1 MNPGVHL
8 VTIVKVR
15 KNSGWRRLRPLHV
28 INDNSYCTQ
37 IVSFIWSIADD
48 CLRDVYVRGKY
59 RDVILPMTVIRR
71 LDAMLEGT
79 IENVR
84 NTKKLL
90 DEAKV
95 DNQWPALCNAAGQP
109 FCNASPFLLKD
120 LTSRA
125 SKQKLKTDFETYL
138 DGFSPNVQ
146 EILEKFKFRNQ
157 IATMVDADILG
168 SVIEKFVSSDINLS
182 PNPVYKDDEKTILK
196 HPGLDNHGMGTIFEE
211 LIRKFNEENNE
222 EAGEHWTPRDVVELM
237 ADLIFIPIADQIK
250 DATYTCYDGACGTG
264 GMLTVAQ
271 DRLQTLATR
280 RGKNVSIHLFG
291 QEVQPETYAICKA
304 DMLLKGDGEQ
314 VEHIVYGSTL
324 SADGNAT
331 RQFDFMLANPPYGKS
346 WKVDAEKMGGKKE
359 ILDTRFNTYLEDGTE
374 MKMIPRTSDGQL
386 LFLLNN
392 VAKMKKDSPLG
403 SRIAEVH
410 NGSSIFTGDAGSGE
424 SNARRYMIEN
434 DLVEAIIALPENMF
448 YNTGIGTFI
457 WVLSNKK
464 EERRKGKIQLID
476 ATDMKSPLRKNMG
489 KKNCEFTPD
498 IRKEIIRIFLDME
511 ESEVSMILDNN
522 DFAYWNVTV
531 ERPLRL
537 RVFPERTIPAN
548 TFKKADE
555 YETVTTAIA
564 KASATAP
571 LDDWKAFA
579 KVTKLKKAQLNKVR
593 PFITEK
599 DATAVATDEPDT
611 DLRDTENIPFTYEGG
626 IEAFM
631 QNEVLTYAP
640 DAYIDEKKTQ
650 IGYEISFTKYF
661 YKPVELREMS
671 EIIESL
677 NSLEKEA
684 DGMMADIMGGIR

>member
-1 MNPGVHL
+1 MDNQ
-8 VTIVKVR
+8 IQ
-15 KNSGWRRLRPLHV
+15 NS
-28 INDNSYCTQ
+28 
-37 IVSFIWSIADD
+37 IVSFIWGIADD

-71 LDAMLEGT
+71 LDAMLED
-79 IENVR
+79 
-84 NTKKLL
+84 TKTDVLKMK
-90 DEAKV
+90 DTMDKAGIT
-95 DNQWPALCNAAGQP
+95 NQWPALCNAANQA

-125 SKQKLKTDFETYL
+125 KKQTLKADFEAYL

-157 IATMVDADILG
+157 IDTMIDADILG
-168 SVIEKFVSSDINLS
+168 AVIEKFVSPTINLS
-182 PNPVYKDDEKTILK
+182 PKPVYTDDTMTTIKL
-196 HPGLDNHGMGTIFEE
+196 PALDNHGMGTIFEE

-237 ADLIFIPIADQIK
+237 ADLIIVPVADQIM
-250 DATYTCYDGACGTG
+250 DATYSCYDGACGTG

-271 DRLQTLATR
+271 DRLLNIAKR

-304 DMLLKGDGEQ
+304 DMLLKGDGDQ
-314 VEHIVYGSTL
+314 ADHIAYGSTL

-346 WKVDAEKMGGKKE
+346 WKTDAEKMGGKKD
-359 ILDTRFNTYLEDGTE
+359 ILDSRFNAYLEDGTQLS
-374 MKMIPRTSDGQL
+374 MIPRTSDGQL

-392 VAKMKKDSPLG
+392 VAKMKKDTPLG

-424 SNARRYMIEN
+424 SNARRYLIEN

-476 ATDMKSPLRKNMG
+476 ATAMKSPLRKNMG
-489 KKNCEFTPD
+489 KKNCEFTPE
-498 IRKEIIRIFLDME
+498 IRKEIMRIFLEME
-511 ESEVSMILDNN
+511 QSNISMIFNN
-522 DFAYWNVTV
+522 EDFGHWAVTV

-537 RVFPERTIPAN
+537 RIYPERKIPAGVLKD
-548 TFKKADE
+548 TEMTAF
-555 YETVTTAIA
+555 TTALA
-564 KASATAP
+564 GLKSSVP
-571 LDDWKAFA
+571 LDDWKAFVKA
-579 KVTKLKKAQLNKVR
+579 TKLKAALLKKVR

-599 DATAVATDEPDT
+599 DATAKAIEGEADVE
-611 DLRDTENIPFTYEGG
+611 LRDTEVVPFTYEGG
-626 IEAFM
+626 VAAFIE
-631 QNEVLTYAP
+631 NEVHPFAP
-640 DAYIDEKKTQ
+640 DAYVDEKKTQ

-661 YKPVELREMS
+661 YKPTELRAVKA
-671 EIIESL
+671 IISDLESL
-677 NSLEKEA
+677 EMQTN
-684 DGMMADIMGGIR
+684 GMLQNILGGLN